1 VPLFRGYTGY
11 DDEDHYQE
19 CKEDWEDEEEEE
31 DDDELEDEPGANPG
45 VRKNFGRPLQPAQQ
59 REHLTTEPGA
69 YWALLTAKF
78 STCEES
84 LNE

>member
-1 VPLFRGYTGY
+1 MPLFRGYTGY
-11 DDEDHYQE
+11 DNEDVYQE
-19 CKEDWEDEEEEE
+19 CKEDWADEE
-31 DDDELEDEPGANPG
+31 DVELENEPKVKRK

-59 REHLTTEPGA
+59 REPLTTEPDA
-69 YWALLTAKF
+69 YWALLVAKF